1 MSLDAEVELEDLMF
15 DEPAEYDGRPVGDL
29 STATEAM
36 FMYSDELTELEAGRL
51 PHWNLLGEGS
61 FRTALLHIPTS
72 TVYKLP
78 RELGTVGDANPAEKA
93 YWRMMTLHWEQGWAD
108 FVPPH
113 ELFTVVEGGYIPIT
127 VMALPYL
134 GGAPLPGDQPVELV
148 EAAAHVGCFD
158 TRTSNVR
165 FWRGR
170 WYLIDASG
178 NEWAYDPTMFGP
190 QPGDGCEVC
199 NLDYNPRGPRT
210 IHDVAY

>member
-1 MSLDAEVELEDLMF
+1 VSLDAEAELEDLMF
-15 DEPAEYDGRPVGDL
+15 DEEPEYDGRPVGDL

-36 FMYSDELTELEAGRL
+36 FMYSDRLTELEAGRL

-78 RELGTVGDANPAEKA
+78 RELGTVGDANPAERA
-93 YWRMMTLHWEQGWAD
+93 YWRMMTLHWEQGWDA

-113 ELFTVVEGGYIPIT
+113 QLFTVVEGGYTPLT
-127 VMALPYL
+127 VMALPYM
-134 GGAPLPGDQPVELV
+134 GGAPLPGDQPLELI

-158 TRTSNVR
+158 ARTNNVR
-165 FWRGR
+165 FHRGQ

-190 QPGDGCEVC
+190 QSGDGCEVC
-199 NLDYNPRGPRT
+199 NLDYAPGGTRT
-210 IHDVAY
+210 IHDAL